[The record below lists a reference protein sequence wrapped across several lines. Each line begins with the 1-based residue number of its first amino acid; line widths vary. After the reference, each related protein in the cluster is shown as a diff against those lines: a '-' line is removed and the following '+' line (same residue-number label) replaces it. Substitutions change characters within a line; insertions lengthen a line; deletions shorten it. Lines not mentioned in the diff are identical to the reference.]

1 MLNLF
6 RFNFKVGVEGQKDP
20 RALLGWGLQ
29 MTSQK
34 MCRL

>member
-1 MLNLF
+1 M
-6 RFNFKVGVEGQKDP
+6 FNFKVGVEGQKDP